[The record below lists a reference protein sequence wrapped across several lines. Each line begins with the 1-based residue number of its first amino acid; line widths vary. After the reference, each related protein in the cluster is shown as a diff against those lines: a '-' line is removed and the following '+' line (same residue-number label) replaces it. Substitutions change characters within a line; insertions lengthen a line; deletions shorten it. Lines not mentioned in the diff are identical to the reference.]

1 MKQMYPYIYLASQS
15 PRRQELL
22 KQIGVRFELLLADSD
37 EDAESLELTITDE
50 PALDYV
56 KRVTLAKLQAAHKRL
71 KKRDLQWAPIL
82 CSDTTVAVSING
94 KESILG
100 KPVDHEDAKRILQ
113 LLSGKTHQVHTAV
126 ALLNQTSV
134 RNLELSGDNGDV
146 ESLLLLSVSSSQV
159 TFKMLSESLIS
170 SYVTSGEPFGKAGAY
185 GIQGLAACFIE
196 NIQGSFSGIMGLPL
210 FETAQ
215 LLQAS
220 DVQFDL
226 NISR

>member
-1 MKQMYPYIYLASQS
+1 MHPYIYLASQS

-22 KQIGVRFELLLADSD
+22 KQIGVRFELLLAGSD
-37 EDAESLELTITDE
+37 EDAETLESIITDE

-56 KRVTLAKLQAAHKRL
+56 KRVTLAKLQAAQKRL
-71 KKRDLQWAPIL
+71 LQRDLKWAPIL
-82 CSDTTVAVSING
+82 CADTTVVISING
-94 KESILG
+94 QESILG
-100 KPVDHEDAKRILQ
+100 KPKDHDDAHRILH
-113 LLSGKTHQVHTAV
+113 LLSGRTHQVHTAV

-134 RNLELSGDNGDV
+134 TELGESSGKEGVD
-146 ESLLLLSVSSSQV
+146 SSPLLLVSSSQV
-159 TFKMLSESLIS
+159 TFKMLSDSLIS
-170 SYVTSGEPFGKAGAY
+170 SYVASDEPFGKAGAY
-185 GIQGLAACFIE
+185 GIQGLAACFVE

-226 NISR
+226 NTSH